1 MTHAIVLETTGGPEV
16 LQWRDAPVGDPAAGQ
31 VRLRHTAVGLNYI
44 DVYMR
49 TGLYPALALPGSL
62 GMEGAGVV
70 EAVGDGVD
78 HLAPGDR
85 VAYAAGPPGAYA
97 EARVMAADS
106 LVRLPDGID
115 DRTAAAAMLK
125 GMTAEYLLFRAHH
138 VRAGDTVL
146 VHAAA
151 GGVGLILCAW
161 ARHLGCTVIGTVG
174 SAEKAA
180 LAAAHGCDH
189 PILYKDEDFVA
200 RTAEITGGA
209 GVSAVF
215 DSVGRTTLKGS
226 MACLRVRGHLVSF
239 GQSSGTPDPIAVG
252 DLGAK
257 SLTVTR
263 PSLFHYAAGR
273 AATAEMA
280 GNLFAAIRDGVVRIE
295 VHQTFPLAEAAAAH
309 RALEARETT
318 GSTLLVV

>member
-1 MTHAIVLETTGGPEV
+1 MTHAIVQDAPGGPEV
-16 LQWRDAPVGDPAAGQ
+16 LEWRPVTLGPAAAGQ
-31 VRLRHTAVGLNYI
+31 VRLRHTAIGLNYI

-49 TGLYPALALPGSL
+49 TGLYPALTLPGTI
-62 GMEGAGVV
+62 GMEAAGVV
-70 EAVGDGVD
+70 EAVGGGVT

-85 VAYAAGPPGAYA
+85 VAYAAQPPGAYA
-97 EARVMAADS
+97 ETRLIAADT
-106 LVRLPDGID
+106 LVRLPDDID

-138 VRAGDTVL
+138 VRAGDAIL

-161 ARHLGCTVIGTVG
+161 AKHLGCTVIGTVG
-174 SAEKAA
+174 SAAKAA

-189 PILYKDEDFVA
+189 PILYNEEDFVA
-200 RTAEITGGA
+200 RTSEITGGA

-226 MACLRVRGHLVSF
+226 LACLRTRGHLVSF
-239 GQSSGTPDPIAVG
+239 GQSSGAPEPIALG

-257 SLTVTR
+257 SLTVSR

-273 AATAEMA
+273 AATEEMA
-280 GNLFAAIRDGVVRIE
+280 GNLFAAIRGGVVKIE
-295 VHQTFPLAEAAAAH
+295 VNQTFPLADAAAAH
-309 RALEARETT
+309 RALESRETT
-318 GSTLLVV
+318 GSTLLLV